1 MAIQGRDGP
10 TAYQGNESLEAMKR
24 VGASTAQ
31 ELGAEKVSSQKAFME
46 SMEEMANPFAAKF
59 ATKQRPIEKRTK
71 TEKMKQAEGERQL
84 RPVEAIK
91 DSAAKFQQ
99 QSKNELDAKMLL
111 LLREYIKSG
120 DSAKQILDKLKEVFL
135 GKDVAL
141 MDEALDFLIENTEG
155 DLQDRVKEAQTEL
168 REEFKRDIAAGRNV
182 AGPARQAAE
191 EGLGTAAGMRDL
203 YRDITGNPRD
213 VNTLF
218 DELASKWPYDEL
230 KNVIKFL
237 LTSLGSDLRSKG
249 PSISRG
255 LLHNLLTEARTLQ
268 AILGVYSFFK
278 GRMPLMG
285 KMFQRQGMSMPSNL
299 TFEGLSKQ
307 FMSLVGDRYP
317 SEEKVLQ
324 SAQRLGIDKWL
335 RAKII
340 VLSQLR
346 DAIREVAKE
355 RIYRSIQDRDKLY
368 DAIIITLENLEDELQ
383 ELEQMEEE
391 GLVTSPELSVTANK
405 LEAKR
410 GDLVTFTAEV
420 NGGTKPYIIYWQ
432 WADERSWKI
441 AESPYT
447 IAIPTTSAMVI
458 PMMVMVRDA
467 NEMGSKTV
475 ILQIKIV

>member
-1 MAIQGRDGP
+1 MGIQGRDGVGG
-10 TAYQGNESLEAMKR
+10 YRGNESLDAMQR
-24 VGASTAQ
+24 AGASTAQ
-31 ELGAEKVSSQKAFME
+31 ELGAEKASSQKAFME
-46 SMEEMANPFAAKF
+46 SMEEMTNPFAAKF
-59 ATKQRPIEKRTK
+59 VTKQRPIENRTK
-71 TEKMKQAEGERQL
+71 TEKMKQADGERQL

-99 QSKNELDAKMLL
+99 QSKGELDAKMLL
-111 LLREYIKSG
+111 LLREYIKSS
-120 DSAKQILDKLKEVFL
+120 DSPKQILDKLKEIFV

-141 MDEALDFLIENTEG
+141 MDEALDFLIENTDGE
-155 DLQDRVKEAQTEL
+155 LQSKVREAQAEL
-168 REEFKRDIAAGRNV
+168 RAEFKREIAAGRNV
-182 AGPARQAAE
+182 AGPARDAAAQ
-191 EGLGTAAGMRDL
+191 GLGTAAGMRDL

-218 DELASKWPYDEL
+218 DELANKWPYDEL
-230 KNVIKFL
+230 KNVIGFL

-278 GRMPLMG
+278 GRMSLMG
-285 KMFQRQGMSMPSNL
+285 KMFQSQGMSMPANL

-307 FMSLVGDRYP
+307 FMTLVGDRYP

-383 ELEQMEEE
+383 ELEQQEEE
-391 GLVTSPELSVTANK
+391 GLVSSPELTVSANK
-405 LEAKR
+405 LQAHAGEM
-410 GDLVTFTAEV
+410 VTFTAEIAE
-420 NGGTKPYIIYWQ
+420 GTKPFTIYWQ
-432 WADERSWKI
+432 WAQDRGWKI

-447 IAIPTTSAMVI
+447 VSVPTTATGQI